1 MIIPKLNLNGEI
13 FLTKQTSV
21 REDPKIPVIAIDGL
35 AASGKGT
42 VASEVATKLGW
53 NLLDSGLLYRITAF
67 IVKELGIDV
76 DDVESI
82 EALLSHRVKISYFN
96 AGVNASRKDWLSQS
110 MESNDSVVVLSDSL
124 RQSYVRWNG
133 KDITAKVRS
142 DPISRLAARVAASP
156 RVRQML
162 IPKQRERREA
172 PGLVADGRDMGT
184 VIFPDAQLK
193 IFLEATAETRAQ
205 RRLQQLN
212 LPESEFQ
219 RIREMMEER
228 DRKDSLREVAPAIPA
243 EDSVCLD
250 SSNQSIEQTVAEI
263 FRLAQARNLV
273 SAKTENR

>member
-1 MIIPKLNLNGEI
+1 MAN
-13 FLTKQTSV
+13 
-21 REDPKIPVIAIDGL
+21 
-35 AASGKGT
+35 
-42 VASEVATKLGW
+42 KLGW

-67 IVKELGIDV
+67 LVKELGIDV
-76 DDVESI
+76 DDIESI
-82 EALLSHRVKISYFN
+82 EELLSRRVKIAHFN
-96 AGVNASRKDWLSQS
+96 AGIDASQRDWLSQA
-110 MESNDSVVVLSDSL
+110 MVTNDSVVVLSDSL

-133 KDITAKVRS
+133 NDITEIVRS

-193 IFLEATAETRAQ
+193 IFLEATAETRAR
-205 RRLQQLN
+205 RRLQQLK

-228 DRKDSLREVAPAIPA
+228 DRKDSLRDVAPAIPA

-250 SSNQSIEQTVAEI
+250 SSNLSIDQTVAAV
-263 FRLAQARNLV
+263 FRLAQQRNLV
-273 SAKTENR
+273 DDKFESR

>member
-1 MIIPKLNLNGEI
+1 MP
-13 FLTKQTSV
+13 
-21 REDPKIPVIAIDGL
+21 EDPKIPVIAIDGL

-67 IVKELGIDV
+67 LVKELGIDV
-76 DDVESI
+76 DDIESI

-96 AGVNASRKDWLSQS
+96 AGVEASQQDWLSQS
-110 MESNDSVVVLSDSL
+110 MVTNDSVVVLSDSL

-133 KDITAKVRS
+133 NDITATVRS
-142 DPISRLAARVAASP
+142 DPISRLAARVAASR

-193 IFLEATAETRAQ
+193 IFLKATAETRAQ
-205 RRLQQLN
+205 RRLQQLK

-228 DRKDSLREVAPAIPA
+228 DLKDSLREVAPAIPA

-250 SSNQSIEQTVAEI
+250 SSNQSIEQTVAEV

-273 SAKTENR
+273 NAKSENR